1 MERLDLLGFLLITFN
16 CNVTIVGKIWLI
28 FAILLRMVVLL
39 SAGAPVYQDEQER
52 FVCNTLQPGCANVC
66 YDAFS
71 PVSQLRFWLLQSL
84 AALLPSAL
92 FCAYVLHRGAA
103 LAARG
108 LGLGG
113 RDAGGPRDLPV
124 PDLSRGYVVH
134 LSLRVLTEAAF
145 GASHYLLFG
154 LAVPARVPCAQPP
167 CSGVVD
173 CYVSRP
179 TEKALLALL
188 MGAASA
194 LSLLLSAADLLCS
207 VRGASPG
214 LRAGLRAGAGAGR
227 PRRGAPGG
235 PTPTPTAGLRP
246 GPATRRPPV
255 AWSRAAGCTDAP
267 HASPGG
273 SGPPTRC
280 PAPGAQSR
288 SGCEDRVD
296 AGARRRRRAG
306 AGRAGRPHG
315 AAPGAVA
322 LGARDPSDTD
332 LAQRASPDDPVLWA
346 RRPGARRLRGRP
358 AGPGPGV
365 RRAASAGP
373 GGESPRG
380 ALAWGCPPACR
391 QWRGA
396 RFTPPLPLMKSM
408 VTELSRHTAHLTA
421 S

>member
-207 VRGASPG
+207 VRG
-214 LRAGLRAGAGAGR
+214 
-227 PRRGAPGG
+227 RGAAAP
-235 PTPTPTAGLRP
+235 RP
-246 GPATRRPPV
+246 AARRPARKV
-255 AWSRAAGCTDAP
+255 GVGVRTAW
-267 HASPGG
+267 
-273 SGPPTRC
+273 TR
-280 PAPGAQSR
+280 APG
-288 SGCEDRVD
+288 D
-296 AGARRRRRAG
+296 ADALGPGARG
-306 AGRAGRPHG
+306 DPTERPWEQR
-315 AAPGAVA
+315 PGAVA

>member
-207 VRGASPG
+207 VRG
-214 LRAGLRAGAGAGR
+214 RARG
-227 PRRGAPGG
+227 RRG
-235 PTPTPTAGLRP
+235 
-246 GPATRRPPV
+246 
-255 AWSRAAGCTDAP
+255 RAAGCTDAP

>member
-207 VRGASPG
+207 VRGREPG
-214 LRAGLRAGAGAGR
+214 LRAGLFRAL
-227 PRRGAPGG
+227 RGFRLGG
-235 PTPTPTAGLRP
+235 PDATASPRLRFP
-246 GPATRRPPV
+246 RPSPPPL
-255 AWSRAAGCTDAP
+255 ALESLAAAD
-267 HASPGG
+267 HASPAR
-273 SGPPTRC
+273 SPFALPPAALSLAR
-280 PAPGAQSR
+280 QSR

-332 LAQRASPDDPVLWA
+332 LAQRASPDEPVLWA

>member
-194 LSLLLSAADLLCS
+194 LSLLLNCEDAPRAPDLGCA
-207 VRGASPG
+207 VRRPRGPGASRHGGLWPG
-214 LRAGLRAGAGAGR
+214 GAL
-227 PRRGAPGG
+227 PRVVSGGAP
-235 PTPTPTAGLRP
+235 
-246 GPATRRPPV
+246 
-255 AWSRAAGCTDAP
+255 
-267 HASPGG
+267 ASPR
-273 SGPPTRC
+273 PC
-280 PAPGAQSR
+280 PS
-288 SGCEDRVD
+288 
-296 AGARRRRRAG
+296 
-306 AGRAGRPHG
+306 
-315 AAPGAVA
+315 
-322 LGARDPSDTD
+322 
-332 LAQRASPDDPVLWA
+332 
-346 RRPGARRLRGRP
+346 
-358 AGPGPGV
+358 
-365 RRAASAGP
+365 
-373 GGESPRG
+373 
-380 ALAWGCPPACR
+380 
-391 QWRGA
+391 
-396 RFTPPLPLMKSM
+396 
-408 VTELSRHTAHLTA
+408 
-421 S
+421 

>member
-179 TEKALLALL
+179 TEKALQSAH
-188 MGAASA
+188 GAASA
-194 LSLLLSAADLLCS
+194 LSL
-207 VRGASPG
+207 
-214 LRAGLRAGAGAGR
+214 
-227 PRRGAPGG
+227 
-235 PTPTPTAGLRP
+235 
-246 GPATRRPPV
+246 
-255 AWSRAAGCTDAP
+255 W
-267 HASPGG
+267 G

>member
-207 VRGASPG
+207 VRGRARGRRGSPRGPPAGPRPPALPDPG
-214 LRAGLRAGAGAGR
+214 LPAGASRGCGRGCGRGRGRAGRGGV
-227 PRRGAPGG
+227 RR
-235 PTPTPTAGLRP
+235 
-246 GPATRRPPV
+246 
-255 AWSRAAGCTDAP
+255 
-267 HASPGG
+267 
-273 SGPPTRC
+273 
-280 PAPGAQSR
+280 
-288 SGCEDRVD
+288 
-296 AGARRRRRAG
+296 GARRRRRPRGCDPGLRPAGRRWPG
-306 AGRAGRPHG
+306 AGRRAARTRPTRAQG
-315 AAPGAVA
+315 AAAPRPA
-322 LGARDPSDTD
+322 
-332 LAQRASPDDPVLWA
+332 A
-346 RRPGARRLRGRP
+346 RR
-358 AGPGPGV
+358 
-365 RRAASAGP
+365 
-373 GGESPRG
+373 
-380 ALAWGCPPACR
+380 
-391 QWRGA
+391 
-396 RFTPPLPLMKSM
+396 
-408 VTELSRHTAHLTA
+408 
-421 S
+421 